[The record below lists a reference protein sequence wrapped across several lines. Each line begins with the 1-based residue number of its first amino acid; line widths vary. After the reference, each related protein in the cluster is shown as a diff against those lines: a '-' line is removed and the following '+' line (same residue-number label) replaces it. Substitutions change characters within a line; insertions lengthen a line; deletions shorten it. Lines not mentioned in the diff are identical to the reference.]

1 MPRSFSSGSCDCR
14 SSATPPPYAVLF
26 RCSMVAPAKGL
37 AALRRR
43 STASSPAG
51 MAYSST
57 CLSASGTVG
66 SMNRSLAA
74 DPARTQKLDAPS
86 QIRQG
91 LVPSEPAVLGR
102 HLAGPGDDVR
112 QVRGRERLGDVLGA
126 AGLPPPSLVVELRPC
141 CEEGHRR
148 LGGLGVL
155 PKHPKDRQAAEG
167 GQHHVEDDEVR

>member
-51 MAYSST
+51 TTYSST

-102 HLAGPGDDVR
+102 HPAGPGGDVR
-112 QVRGRERLGDVLGA
+112 KVRGRGRLGDVLGA
-126 AGLPPPSLVVELRPC
+126 AGLHPPRLVLGMRPGG
-141 CEEGHRR
+141 EEADRR
-148 LGGLGVL
+148 LGGHGV
-155 PKHPKDRQAAEG
+155 
-167 GQHHVEDDEVR
+167 V